1 MVFGDC
7 EAQDHINSK
16 ERGFL
21 ILEKGEKECQLT
33 TIQCASVN
41 LNNKKE
47 YRVFAVLQLC
57 FLLGSYPRVCLHM
70 SLQLSF

>member
-7 EAQDHINSK
+7 EAQEHINSK

-21 ILEKGEKECQLT
+21 IIEKGEKECQLT
-33 TIQCASVN
+33 AIQCASVN

-47 YRVFAVLQLC
+47 YRVFAI
-57 FLLGSYPRVCLHM
+57 P
-70 SLQLSF
+70 